1 MSTVEPVPVV
11 PNFEAPAGNWI
22 ARNLRLA
29 NEDSKELFPQS
40 RRGPSRDKYHSLY
53 KVDFHDYPTDCF
65 IEGLKEKGKEPKR
78 QTIRDVLFGNSPTE
92 VFQGW
97 KIPNRLVPEQ
107 IPDGRNEAALAAVYS
122 GKRDRPGL
130 ERAATL
136 PAIPSSRERS
146 LNRGSLTPRAS
157 PQPVPLAR
165 SKTVLDRASVTTKD
179 CLRDSL
185 QPHAVTLAGDWLK
198 TAPKA
203 DRKVIERVL
212 RMQEKK
218 HQLDHALKKSLQPDA
233 RKSVE
238 DWLESANDSERQVA
252 LKFFSSLAGAK
263 LMGSTVEEQKG
274 RLQQVLRTLEGARGG
289 VAGPSVHRSLDFPIT
304 QESRLKYVQLLDPH
318 TRANRWMHT
327 TWHHLPEYR
336 NDNPVNNWS
345 SHYVKPHAPTPRHF
359 VIHPDWG

>member
-1 MSTVEPVPVV
+1 MIVFGVTLALNPLPVYITLYRESIHNRTANRLSVTPAYWDHMKRPIPPSFL
-11 PNFEAPAGNWI
+11 PNLPSFPPTPILPALPPPLYSH
-22 ARNLRLA
+22 AR
-29 NEDSKELFPQS
+29 
-40 RRGPSRDKYHSLY
+40 
-53 KVDFHDYPTDCF
+53 
-65 IEGLKEKGKEPKR
+65 I
-78 QTIRDVLFGNSPTE
+78 
-92 VFQGW
+92 FQGW

-122 GKRDRPGL
+122 GKRDRGAGRPQL
-130 ERAATL
+130 DRAATL
-136 PAIPSSRERS
+136 PAIPTSRERHLGVS
-146 LNRGSLTPRAS
+146 TPRAT
-157 PQPVPLAR
+157 PQPVPLVR
-165 SKTVLDRASVTTKD
+165 SKTVLDRASVSTKD

-218 HQLDHALKKSLQPDA
+218 HQLDNALKKSLQPDA
-233 RKSVE
+233 RRSVE
-238 DWLESANDSERQVA
+238 DWLETANDSERQVA

-263 LMGSTVEEQKG
+263 LMGSTLEEQKG
-274 RLQQVLRTLEGARGG
+274 RLQQVLRTLEGTRGG
-289 VAGPSVHRSLDFPIT
+289 VAGPSVHRSLDSPVT

-327 TWHHLPEYR
+327 TWHHLPEYK